1 MARLDP
7 ATLGPGA
14 KNILAL
20 LDTIAHA
27 EGTTKY
33 GEDDGYNVLV
43 GGGLFADYSKH
54 PRQLVWLPRYN
65 IHSTAAGRYQ
75 FLWRTWNVLQQRMS
89 LPDFGP
95 ESQDKAAIALIRDAR
110 AYNDASRGRIPEAI
124 RKIAKI
130 WASMPGAGYGQ
141 RELTM
146 NSLCNVY
153 ESCGGRL
160 AY

>member
-7 ATLGPGA
+7 TTLGPGA
-14 KNILAL
+14 KNVLAL

-27 EGTTKY
+27 EGTPKY

-43 GGGLFADYSKH
+43 GGGLFHDYSKH
-54 PRQLVWLPRYN
+54 PRQSVWLPRYN

-75 FLWRTWNVLQQRMS
+75 FLWRTWNVLQQRLS

-95 ESQDKAAIALIRDAR
+95 VSQDRAAIALIREQR

-146 NSLCNVY
+146 DSLCNVY

-160 AY
+160 A